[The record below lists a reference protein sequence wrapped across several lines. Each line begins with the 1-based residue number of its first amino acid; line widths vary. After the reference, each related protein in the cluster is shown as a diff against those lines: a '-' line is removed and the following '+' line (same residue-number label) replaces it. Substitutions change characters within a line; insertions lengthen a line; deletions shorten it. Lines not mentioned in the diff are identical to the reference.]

1 MPLAPS
7 PAVLKAG
14 DVLLE
19 LAANPTSALSVSE
32 LARRLD
38 IPRATCNSLLLG
50 LAERGFVRR
59 DATLRYELGPAGIV
73 LGDAA
78 RAANPALRAAAV
90 HAEALARAQSLV
102 VAVTV
107 RDGALTRVTNVFDF
121 GPAFGI
127 RPRAG
132 DSIAIVPPFGATF
145 VAWENE
151 DEVGAWLDRADPPLT
166 AAEKTRYRRALA
178 AVRRRGF
185 SITVTPSRQPE
196 LATALR
202 RLLPGADAG
211 SSGTRDEA
219 IRVVTH
225 SEYLASELDPK
236 GTIRLTQLSA
246 PVFAPAGH
254 ESAAGAAG
262 LVAASIMVLGPN
274 HDLRAGEIDGFGE
287 LVLAAAARATA
298 DIGGRPR

>member
-1 MPLAPS
+1 MPLVPS
-7 PAVLKAG
+7 PAVLKAS

-19 LAANPTSALSVSE
+19 LAANPTHAFSVTE

-59 DATLRYELGPAGIV
+59 DAALRYELGPAGIV

-102 VAVTV
+102 IAVTV
-107 RDGALTRVTNVFDF
+107 RDAALTRVTSVFDF

-145 VAWENE
+145 VAWEHE
-151 DEVGAWLDRADPPLT
+151 SQVGSWLDRADPPLT
-166 AAEKTRYRRALA
+166 AAEKARYHRALA

-185 SITVTPSRQPE
+185 SITVTPGRQPE

-202 RLLPGADAG
+202 RLLARPDTD
-211 SSGTRDEA
+211 SPRTRDEA
-219 IRVVTH
+219 IRVATH

-246 PVFAPAGH
+246 PVFAPAGQ
-254 ESAAGAAG
+254 ESVTSGAGA
-262 LVAASIMVLGPN
+262 VAASIMMLGPN
-274 HDLRAGEIDGFGE
+274 HDLRAGEINALGE
-287 LVLAAAARATA
+287 LVLEAAARATE